1 MHYSQ
6 RCSEPE
12 LRSLL
17 SELRIQD
24 EDEREAKA
32 YKTKN
37 LDKNGE
43 MESIVRKKLLGM
55 MKLLIMYFTFLL
67 YYFLFVVSIYLL
79 SSVQQN

>member
-1 MHYSQ
+1 MRVILTFQKNSCFLPQ

-24 EDEREAKA
+24 EDEREMKT

-37 LDKNGE
+37 LDKYGE
-43 MESIVRKKLLGM
+43 MESIVRKKLLGNRIFFIFYM
-55 MKLLIMYFTFLL
+55 FT
-67 YYFLFVVSIYLL
+67 LFKK
-79 SSVQQN
+79 

>member
-1 MHYSQ
+1 MHDLQ

-24 EDEREAKA
+24 EDERELKVF
-32 YKTKN
+32 KTKN

-43 MESIVRKKLLGM
+43 MESIVRKKLLGN
-55 MKLLIMYFTFLL
+55 LLFLFL
-67 YYFLFVVSIYLL
+67 ILLLFYFLFYDRYNFF
-79 SSVQQN
+79 QD